1 MPRPTLQLEF
11 EPLTA
16 DDLELLASRQRA
28 AGQGFTYLQARS
40 IVRIGRLQRCLNG
53 DPYYEGDKL
62 IVDGGF
68 GPSTFW
74 RLQVAVGIGAIYLD
88 GETRW
93 YVELYTANQAVPPA

>member
-28 AGQGFTYLQARS
+28 TGRGVAYLEARS
-40 IVRIGRLQRCLNG
+40 IVRIGRLQRWLNG
-53 DPYYEGDKL
+53 DYYEGDKL
-62 IVDGGF
+62 IVDGGL